1 MSILGTRVVRTEDP
15 RLLTQG
21 GVYTDD
27 LRLPELDGAGRITFV
42 RSPIAHARIT
52 GIDTGAALASPGVV
66 AVLTAADMDD
76 IPAAGGRPT
85 TEPLLA
91 TDRVRYVGEAVAI
104 VVTEQG
110 YQGEDAAELVSVDYD
125 PLPAVVDFDDA
136 LAGGTLLFDGTDSN
150 VIRTAGEPAPPG
162 TFDGCEVVVQ
172 RTFPNQRVA
181 PLPLEGRAAAARWAD
196 GRLTLW
202 ASTQNAQLARDALA
216 AAVGL
221 DAAAVRVV
229 APDVGGGFGAKIAVE
244 RDTIIVAWAAK
255 HTGRPVRW
263 VETRNEN
270 LLGMVHGRAQRHT
283 ITIGGSRDGRILAY
297 HLDIIQDSGAY
308 PRGGTFLPGLTQL
321 MASGVYDLAYCGS
334 AFRTVLT
341 STTPIGAY
349 RGAGRPEA
357 TAAIERA
364 VDLFAAEIGMD
375 PAEVRRRNVVAPEA
389 FPYTTAS
396 GAVYDTGDYAAA
408 LDAVL
413 SGAGYAGLRAE
424 QAQRRARGGPV
435 QLGIGLASYVEIT
448 AGDYSGGETSRVV
461 VDATGAATV
470 YTGSSPHG
478 QGHQTA
484 FAMLVTDQLGIPM
497 DRITVIHGDTDQ
509 VPHGVGTYGS
519 RSLQLGGTAVHQA
532 AIQVKDQA
540 RDVAAGMIEA
550 SAADLELDTASGTWQ
565 VRGDPET
572 ALTWAA
578 VAAQAGPD
586 GLSAEVDFRPASP
599 TFPFGAHLAVVEV
612 DTQTGKAT
620 LIRHVTVDDAGK
632 VLNPVLAEGQRH
644 GGIAQGAAQALLE
657 EVRYDAEGNPLTSTL
672 ADYAA
677 ITATELPSFELLA
690 METPTSVNALGVKGI
705 GEAGTIGATP
715 AVHNAVIDAV
725 AHLGVR
731 HIDMPATP
739 QRIWAA
745 INEAKGSA

>member
-1 MSILGTRVVRTEDP
+1 
-15 RLLTQG
+15 
-21 GVYTDD
+21 
-27 LRLPELDGAGRITFV
+27 
-42 RSPIAHARIT
+42 
-52 GIDTGAALASPGVV
+52 
-66 AVLTAADMDD
+66 
-76 IPAAGGRPT
+76 
-85 TEPLLA
+85 
-91 TDRVRYVGEAVAI
+91 
-104 VVTEQG
+104 
-110 YQGEDAAELVSVDYD
+110 
-125 PLPAVVDFDDA
+125 
-136 LAGGTLLFDGTDSN
+136 
-150 VIRTAGEPAPPG
+150 
-162 TFDGCEVVVQ
+162 
-172 RTFPNQRVA
+172 
-181 PLPLEGRAAAARWAD
+181 
-196 GRLTLW
+196 
-202 ASTQNAQLARDALA
+202 
-216 AAVGL
+216 
-221 DAAAVRVV
+221 
-229 APDVGGGFGAKIAVE
+229 
-244 RDTIIVAWAAK
+244 
-255 HTGRPVRW
+255 
-263 VETRNEN
+263 
-270 LLGMVHGRAQRHT
+270 
-283 ITIGGSRDGRILAY
+283 
-297 HLDIIQDSGAY
+297 
-308 PRGGTFLPGLTQL
+308 
-321 MASGVYDLAYCGS
+321 VYDLAYCGS
-334 AFRTVLT
+334 AFRSVLT

-396 GAVYDTGDYAAA
+396 GAVYDSGDYAAA

-413 SGAGYAGLRAE
+413 TGAGYAGLRAE

-497 DRITVIHGDTDQ
+497 NRITVIHGDTDQ
-509 VPHGVGTYGS
+509 VPRGVGTYGS